1 MAQQTTDVVLG
12 CLADLS
18 VALLVPKKIGVTF
31 LQALMG
37 VHPGAIIAEDRF
49 GHEGGCFAVLSGYVA
64 DQIFVVHDA
73 IGHLRQRR
81 ILHVDLALSGR
92 AHLMVMDL
100 SGNTYFFHLQ
110 DDLRADVLERV
121 SRWRRE
127 IPFLVSQLIA

>member
-1 MAQQTTDVVLG
+1 
-12 CLADLS
+12 
-18 VALLVPKKIGVTF
+18 
-31 LQALMG
+31 MG
-37 VHPGAIIAEDRF
+37 VHPGAIITKDRLW
-49 GHEGGCFAVLSGYVA
+49 HEGGCFAVLSGYIA

-73 IGHLRQRR
+73 VGHLRQRR
-81 ILHVDLALSGR
+81 VLHVDLALPGR

-100 SGNTYFFHLQ
+100 NWNTHFFHLQ